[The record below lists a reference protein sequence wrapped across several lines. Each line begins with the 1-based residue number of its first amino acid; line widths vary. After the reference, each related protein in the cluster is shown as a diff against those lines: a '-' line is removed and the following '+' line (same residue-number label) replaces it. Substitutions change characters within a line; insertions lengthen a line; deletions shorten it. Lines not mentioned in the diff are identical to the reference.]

1 MLKKT
6 LLAATLAT
14 GFAFGAT
21 LPAYAETSDEP
32 MRLAQMRRSEP
43 RAQAQRRDQG
53 QAVIAGV
60 SSLVVPGLGQVLFN
74 QEIVKGVVHFVGA
87 IGLWSLPRF
96 VPLGGLEGIYYAVP
110 VLWHAYSGYDAYTV
124 AGGTRLVALPG
135 EPLQAWSFDQQVQAF
150 HPTSGELSHLQLTSS
165 QILD

>member
-21 LPAYAETSDEP
+21 LPAFAETTNEP

-43 RAQAQRRDQG
+43 RAQAQRGDQG
-53 QAVIAGV
+53 QPLLAGI

-74 QEIVKGVVHFVGA
+74 HEITKGVVHFVGA
-87 IGLWSLPRF
+87 VALWSLPRF
-96 VPLGGLEGIYYAVP
+96 VPLDGLAGIYTVVP
-110 VLWHAYSGYDAYTV
+110 VLWHVYSGYDAYTV
-124 AGGTRLVALPG
+124 AGGARLVALPG
-135 EPLQAWSFDQQVQAF
+135 EPLQAWNFDQQVQAF
-150 HPTSGELSHLQLTSS
+150 TPTSGDLGHLQLASS